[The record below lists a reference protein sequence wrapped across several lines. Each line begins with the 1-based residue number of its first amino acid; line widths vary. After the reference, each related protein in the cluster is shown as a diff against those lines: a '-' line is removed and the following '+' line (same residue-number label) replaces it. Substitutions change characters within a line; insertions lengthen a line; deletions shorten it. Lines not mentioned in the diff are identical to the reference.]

1 MATAK
6 AKVEAVKKT
15 ENNLETRVKS
25 LTDLQ
30 NKIDK
35 QNLLLKAL
43 GTEYDAIERLLFE
56 EMQTQGLKTISTE
69 KATAYIQNREFV
81 SFEKRDDAWDDFV
94 GWVIKHKAVDLLQR
108 RVNQRSYLDRTLE
121 GQKIPGVTSVE
132 IPQLHLRRK

>member
-6 AKVEAVKKT
+6 AKVSVIKKT
-15 ENNLETRVKS
+15 ENLENRVKA
-25 LTDLQ
+25 LTELQ

-43 GTEYDAIERLLFE
+43 GTEYDALERILFD
-56 EMQTQGLKTISTE
+56 EMQGQGLKTISTT
-69 KATAYIQNREFV
+69 KATAYIQARQFV
-81 SFEKRDDAWDDFV
+81 SFEKRDDAWDDFLDWAV
-94 GWVIKHKAVDLLQR
+94 KHKAFDLLQR